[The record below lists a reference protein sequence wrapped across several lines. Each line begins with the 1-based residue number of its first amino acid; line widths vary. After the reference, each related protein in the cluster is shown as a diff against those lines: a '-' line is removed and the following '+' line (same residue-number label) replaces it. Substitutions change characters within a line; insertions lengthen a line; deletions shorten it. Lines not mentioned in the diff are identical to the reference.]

1 MKLKVQ
7 NPQFNRP
14 GIWMFEQPE
23 YFEYEG
29 NEVQVKWLKPG
40 EIALSTGNPEFPFR
54 VIQKSLIAFIDNKAM
69 EHKETEVKTFTVKG
83 SKGDSYTVTI
93 GSGKSHCTCSGF
105 QFRRTCKHVKEN
117 EYA

>member
-1 MKLKVQ
+1 MKVKVQ

-23 YFEYEG
+23 FFEYQG
-29 NEVQVKWLKPG
+29 DEVQVKWLKPG

-54 VIQKSLIAFIDNKAM
+54 VLQKSQIVSINNQVM
-69 EHKETEVKTFTVKG
+69 EHKESAIKTFTVKG

-93 GSGKSHCTCSGF
+93 DGSKSHCTCSGF
-105 QFRRTCKHVKEN
+105 QFRKSCKHVKEVD
-117 EYA
+117 YA